1 MQTGFTGE
9 FFHIRNLLKVLGLI
23 MISINSHSQESQ
35 AMQGSSAIILVHGA
49 FTDGSVWTPVI
60 AELQLKGYD
69 VIAVQN
75 PLTSLE
81 ADVDSTVRAIRRYH
95 RNVFL
100 VGHSWGG
107 AVITQAGNLPAVTGL
122 LYLSALAPDTGESV
136 NDLLSFLNVPL
147 PKLNVD
153 NSGFAWIDDPHDYK
167 SVMADDLSQMR
178 VNQLAAVQKPIYASS
193 FSEKIV
199 NAAWREKPTWYSV
212 TSRDNAL
219 PLAVQEAIARRMNA
233 KVTYID
239 SSHLS
244 MLAHPVEVATI
255 IDRAAKQAAQLQA
268 QENLSKY

>member
-60 AELQLKGYD
+60 AKLQLKGYD

-255 IDRAAKQAAQLQA
+255 IDRAAKQATQLQA